1 MVVASLL
8 PFLHGRN
15 QALVLIVV
23 AALLVGLALLAFVAF
38 SAALTTDP
46 SPADPR
52 LIGPFRWAPLGAEL
66 EG

>member
-1 MVVASLL
+1 MVAASLL
-8 PFLHGRN
+8 LFLHGRS

-46 SPADPR
+46 SLGAPR
-52 LIGPFRWAPLGAEL
+52 LIGPFRWAPIGAEL